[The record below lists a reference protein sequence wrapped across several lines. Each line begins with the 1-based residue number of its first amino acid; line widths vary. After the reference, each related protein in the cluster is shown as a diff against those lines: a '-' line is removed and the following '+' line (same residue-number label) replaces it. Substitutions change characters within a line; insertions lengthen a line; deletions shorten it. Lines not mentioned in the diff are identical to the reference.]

1 MKVYI
6 VYHLLIEGFLDLQKK
21 EKLGLSG
28 ISVTAI

>member
-21 EKLGLSG
+21 KEKLGMSG
-28 ISVTAI
+28 I